1 MIQDEKCLQL
11 KCIIESVDTGVLI
24 QYGNIG
30 DVFLRKILLS
40 GCNLIKPDQVPVGQ
54 LEHIV
59 S

>member
-1 MIQDEKCLQL
+1 MIQEEKCLQL

-24 QYGNIG
+24 QYGNIE
-30 DVFLRKILLS
+30 DYIWKILLS